1 MATKEVKPKRPP
13 KTIKE
18 KKFVKAY
25 LKTGN
30 ATQAVIDAGYDVK
43 DRMVARNI
51 GAENLA
57 KLGISEHFERAGLSP
72 EVMAQN
78 TTLIAL
84 TALKRDHFSGE
95 MYEDYT
101 ARLNAMKFAAQLM
114 GMVDGDKKGDTN
126 VQVNIQPL
134 LVKFLGEE

>member
-1 MATKEVKPKRPP
+1 MSTQTKPKRPP

-18 KKFVKAY
+18 KKFVKRY
-25 LKTGN
+25 LETGN

-43 DRMVARNI
+43 DRSVARNI
-51 GAENLA
+51 GTQNVA
-57 KLGISEHFERAGLSP
+57 KLGIEEHFEKAGLSP

-84 TALKRDHFSGE
+84 TAQKRDHFSGE
-95 MYEDYT
+95 MYEDNT

-114 GMVDGDKKGDTN
+114 GMVDTDKKGDTN
-126 VQVNIQPL
+126 LHLNIQPI
-134 LVKFLGEE
+134 LVKFLGKE